1 VTTGCTARAVEADGR
16 LTVWRLMPAVSQQP
30 RMGSKTKRGAMSQ
43 GIQGEGQTAAEDL
56 LEITKDSGSDRLTRF
71 GMPGTLNCY
80 RG

>member
-1 VTTGCTARAVEADGR
+1 
-16 LTVWRLMPAVSQQP
+16 
-30 RMGSKTKRGAMSQ
+30 MGSKTKRGAMSQ

-56 LEITKDSGSDRLTRF
+56 LEITKDSGLDRLTRF